1 MDLWGLVG
9 DPSDPSDPMGSMGS
23 MVPGLVMMVMGV
35 PMLEAAWFMEN
46 IIELDDGK
54 ILTGK
59 PYI

>member
-35 PMLEAAWFMEN
+35 PMLEAAWF
-46 IIELDDGK
+46 IGK
-54 ILTGK
+54 YHRIG
-59 PYI
+59 